1 MIHPGMNAKVD
12 AFGRGLLLPSS
23 IPPTLTGPSYVLEGR
38 YFDPDEYVAVAALLR
53 ITEADRYG
61 EVPARV
67 FAAEV
72 PRNAEALILAGL
84 DSGGF
89 CYDNPIWDQEHHQ
102 SSLS

>member
-61 EVPARV
+61 EVRARV
-67 FAAEV
+67 FA
-72 PRNAEALILAGL
+72 AEALILAGL
-84 DSGGF
+84 GSGGF

-102 SSLS
+102 SSLC